1 MSQKAILDSLS
12 ELPADDEYNDLDVS
26 AFTSSLA

>member
-12 ELPADDEYNDLDVS
+12 ELPADDEYNDLDLS
-26 AFTSSLA
+26 AFTASLA